1 MAVDKRHLRIVREYQ
16 GLARERLVPLPMCP
30 RDLSVR
36 LFEIDEEDE
45 VFYRCTYCRS
55 RYYPSETDYRAMENE
70 IARMSDE
77 R

>member
-1 MAVDKRHLRIVREYQ
+1 MAVDKRHLRIVREFQ
-16 GLARERLVPLPMCP
+16 ALAANRLVPLPMCP

-55 RYYPSETDYRAMENE
+55 RYYPSEKEYQDMERDIE
-70 IARMSDE
+70 QYSG
-77 R
+77 